1 MTNLMDITNRTSLVT
16 RAAIRRRR
24 NSSPRHGTTT
34 VEFAF
39 VGPIVFLL
47 FFGVIELGRGLM
59 VVHLLTNAARVG
71 CRAGVIE
78 GTSTTSITNAVKSS
92 LTGVGISAETVNVQV
107 NDGST
112 DASASKAGD
121 EITVTASIPMSS
133 VTWLPFGSYLS
144 GKTLSGQY
152 TLRRE

>member
-1 MTNLMDITNRTSLVT
+1 MGIKNQTIVLRHLTKS
-16 RAAIRRRR
+16 RRR
-24 NSSPRHGTTT
+24 NSSSRRGTTA

-59 VVHLLTNAARVG
+59 VVHLLNNAARIG
-71 CRAGVIE
+71 CRTGVIE

-107 NDGST
+107 NDGAT

-133 VTWLPFGSYLS
+133 VTWLPFHSYLN

>member
-1 MTNLMDITNRTSLVT
+1 MNIDLNEPGATLGRGKSRSD
-16 RAAIRRRR
+16 RR
-24 NSSPRHGTTT
+24 GTTT
-34 VEFAF
+34 VEFAI

-47 FFGVIELGRGLM
+47 FFGLIELGRGLM

-71 CRAGVIE
+71 CRVGVIE
-78 GTSTTSITNAVKSS
+78 GTSTTAITNVVKNS
-92 LTGVGISAETVNVQV
+92 LTGVGINAETVNVQV

-144 GKTLSGQY
+144 GKTLTGQY

>member
-1 MTNLMDITNRTSLVT
+1 MGITNRMTVLLRT
-16 RAAIRRRR
+16 ARQRRR
-24 NSSPRHGTTT
+24 NSSPRHGTTA

-59 VVHLLTNAARVG
+59 VVHLLNNAARIG

-107 NDGST
+107 NDGAT

-133 VTWLPFGSYLS
+133 VTWLPFHSYLN

>member
-1 MTNLMDITNRTSLVT
+1 MGITNRMTVLLRT
-16 RAAIRRRR
+16 ARQRRR
-24 NSSPRHGTTT
+24 NTSPRHGTTA

-59 VVHLLTNAARVG
+59 VVHLLNNAARIG

-78 GTSTTSITNAVKSS
+78 GTSTTSITNRVKRS
-92 LTGVGISAETVNVQV
+92 LTGVGISPETVNVQV
-107 NDGST
+107 NDGAT

-133 VTWLPFGSYLS
+133 VTWLPFQSYLN